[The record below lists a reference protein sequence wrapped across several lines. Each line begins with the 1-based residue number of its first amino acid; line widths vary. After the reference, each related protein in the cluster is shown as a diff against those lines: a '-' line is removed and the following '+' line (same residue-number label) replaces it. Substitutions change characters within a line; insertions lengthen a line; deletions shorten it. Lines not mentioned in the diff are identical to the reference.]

1 MVIIRREAKGLS
13 VILQPLLGGASIR
26 SLTLKDGRYIPDLY
40 GIKDKHLRLI
50 EKSFDVRVTTEGSTL
65 TIKGSENA
73 TQLVERLLV
82 DLYNLVEGGYPLQ
95 NNDLKYLLRILRD
108 DPEVDITTIFSERI
122 DVPSRK
128 RFITPKSLIQRDYV
142 AAMRRNDIVIGIG
155 PAGTGKTYLAMAM
168 AVNGLK
174 SKKFARIILTRPAV
188 EAGEKLGFLPGDIA
202 DKVSPYLRPLYD
214 ALYDML
220 EFDEA
225 QRLIEK
231 GSIEIAPLA
240 YMRGRTLNDSFIIL
254 DEAQNSTSEQMKM
267 FLTRMGFLSKVVITG
282 DVTQVD
288 LPEEKRSGLVNIQE
302 VLEEVEGIRFVYF
315 SEKDVVRHDLVQ
327 EIVKAY
333 ERHDS
338 RQERVS

>member
-1 MVIIRREAKGLS
+1 M
-13 VILQPLLGGASIR
+13 
-26 SLTLKDGRYIPDLY
+26 
-40 GIKDKHLRLI
+40 
-50 EKSFDVRVTTEGSTL
+50 TTEGSTL

-73 TQLVERLLV
+73 TQLVEQLLG
-82 DLYNLVEGGYPLQ
+82 DLDNLVEGGYPLQ

-142 AAMRRNDIVIGIG
+142 AAMRSNDIVIGIG

-220 EFDEA
+220 EFDET
-225 QRLIEK
+225 QRLIER

-282 DVTQVD
+282 DITQVD
-288 LPEEKRSGLVNIQE
+288 LPEEKRSGLMNIQE
-302 VLEEVEGIRFVYF
+302 VLEDVEGIRFVYF

-333 ERHDS
+333 ERHGS